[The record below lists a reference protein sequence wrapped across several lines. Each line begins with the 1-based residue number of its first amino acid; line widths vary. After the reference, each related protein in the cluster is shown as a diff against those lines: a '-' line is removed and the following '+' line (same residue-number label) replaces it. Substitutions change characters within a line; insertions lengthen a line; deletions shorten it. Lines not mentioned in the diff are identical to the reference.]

1 MERSRQVKIVISS
14 LVLLFVF
21 SFGFVYLFLN
31 RENVPEKE
39 EEGVL
44 GSTKEESILTGAENT
59 YGAPYIVSVAPL
71 EVVEG
76 EVYEYYPRIEDSDS
90 DPNSLVLELVEAP
103 DWLRLVDMGVVGT
116 VPFNIGDN
124 DTISYTLR
132 VSDGE
137 HSSSQKNYIL
147 VNRAGE

>member
-31 RENVPEKE
+31 REKAPEKE
-39 EEGVL
+39 EDVL
-44 GSTKEESILTGAENT
+44 GSTNEESILTGAENT

-76 EVYEYYPRIEDSDS
+76 EVYEYYPRIEESNS

-103 DWLRLVDMGVVGT
+103 EWLSLVNMGVVGT